1 MGIDW
6 GYIRSCEIL
15 AGVDLIVSD
24 HCIFY
29 ETDFCFGHVDENE
42 VFGYL

>member
-1 MGIDW
+1 
-6 GYIRSCEIL
+6 L